1 MVIHGDGR
9 SVELLDEEDID
20 TMDAFISVTEN
31 SETNIMSCLMAKSK
45 KVKKAIALVENMD
58 YFQLSHSI
66 GIDTLINKKLLTANT
81 IFRYIRRGEV
91 VDMTTLT
98 NMNAEILEFIVKPE
112 SKVNGLDIR
121 DIDFPRSA
129 TIGGVIKNGEGLIVL
144 GDYTIEAGD
153 RVVVCCLPRAIRKVE
168 SLFL

>member
-1 MVIHGDGR
+1 MKTSFV
-9 SVELLDEEDID
+9 LDSYVDVLEDKEI
-20 TMDAFISVTEN
+20 
-31 SETNIMSCLMAKSK
+31 L
-45 KVKKAIALVENMD
+45 
-58 YFQLSHSI
+58 
-66 GIDTLINKKLLTANT
+66 
-81 IFRYIRRGEV
+81 
-91 VDMTTLT
+91 
-98 NMNAEILEFIVKPE
+98 EILEFIVKPE